1 MVYILLVLIILLLFI
16 ALFFIIKEQKKL
28 LQKIDMIKDNCYDY
42 LKLIQEENE
51 AIAEK
56 QAEFNLK
63 INALIEN
70 SFKDMLSSNEEL
82 LENIKKGNSVIAS
95 LNAES
100 KKMNKLNDKMCT
112 TLKDNAKNITAIE
125 ELFRLQ
131 MANML
136 INDTE
141 NAIKVFK
148 ESQDK

>member
-1 MVYILLVLIILLLFI
+1 MAYILLVLIILLLFI

-28 LQKIDMIKDNCYDY
+28 LQKLDMIKDNCYDY
-42 LKLIQEENE
+42 LKLIQEENK

-112 TLKDNAKNITAIE
+112 TFKDNAKSISAIE

-148 ESQDK
+148 ES